1 MLGATRAPEG
11 EDDVKGQACLV
22 CKRNDLRLEG
32 RIGRGAEGEPNRAKE
47 GGDGE
52 VSEKLLEH
60 EAIAGFPV
68 HGRGRASPFVGRGRR
83 SGGQG

>member
-1 MLGATRAPEG
+1 MAQSLKSFKYTTTGAS
-11 EDDVKGQACLV
+11 
-22 CKRNDLRLEG
+22 
-32 RIGRGAEGEPNRAKE
+32 RIGRGAEGEPNRANE
-47 GGDGE
+47 GGDRE

-68 HGRGRASPFVGRGRR
+68 PGRGRASPFVGRRSR